1 MTEFLNYFW
10 VNYPFNAKN
19 RSTVQIRWSF

>member
-1 MTEFLNYFW
+1 MTEFLKYFW

-19 RSTVQIRWSF
+19 RSTVQMRWSF